1 MTGSRARIVVAS
13 LAAVLMVTA
22 LTGVVNASPGRGT
35 VTTISAVASTYSSP
49 HWTPARVKIDP
60 GTRVEWLALNY
71 DHVLV
76 AYGDNWTFSHS
87 LPEGA
92 SVTKRFRRRGI
103 FLFRCT
109 IHSTLVNGVCQ
120 GMCGKVVVH

>member
-1 MTGSRARIVVAS
+1 MTGTRVRIVVAS
-13 LAAVLMVTA
+13 VAAVLMVAA
-22 LTGVVNASPGRGT
+22 LQGVVGASPVRGT
-35 VTTISAVASTYSSP
+35 VTTISAVGSTYSSP

-60 GTRVEWLALNY
+60 GTRVEWLAVNY

-76 AYGDNWTFSHS
+76 AYGDNWTYNRS

-92 SVTKRFRRRGI
+92 SVTKRFRHRGI

-109 IHSTLVNGVCQ
+109 VHSTIVDDHCQ
-120 GMCGKVVVH
+120 GMCGKVIVH

>member
-1 MTGSRARIVVAS
+1 MTGSRVGIVVAS
-13 LAAVLMVTA
+13 IAALLMVTA
-22 LTGVVNASPGRGT
+22 FAGAVDASPSRGD
-35 VTTISAVASTYSSP
+35 VTTILAVASTYSSP
-49 HWTPARVKIDP
+49 HWTPNRVKIDP
-60 GTRVEWLALNY
+60 GTRVEWSAVND
-71 DHVLV
+71 DHVLE
-76 AYGDNWTFSHS
+76 AYGDNWTFNRS

-92 SVTKRFRRRGI
+92 SVTKRFRHRGI

>member
-1 MTGSRARIVVAS
+1 MTATRVRIVIAS
-13 LAAVLMVTA
+13 VAAVLMVA
-22 LTGVVNASPGRGT
+22 VFSGVVDASPARGT
-35 VTTISAVASTYSSP
+35 VTTIQAVGSTYSAP

-60 GTRVEWLALNY
+60 GTKVEWKSVNY

-76 AYGDNWTFSHS
+76 AYGDNWTYDRP
-87 LPEGA
+87 LAEGT
-92 SVTKRFRRRGI
+92 SVTKRFRHRGV

-109 IHSTLVNGVCQ
+109 IHSTIVDGHCQ

>member
-13 LAAVLMVTA
+13 VAAVLIVAA
-22 LTGVVNASPGRGT
+22 LCGVVNASPGRGT
-35 VTTISAVASTYSSP
+35 VTTIRAVASTYSSP
-49 HWTPARVKIDP
+49 HWTPKRVKIDP
-60 GTRVEWLALNY
+60 GTQVEWLALNY

-76 AYGDNWTFSHS
+76 AYGDNWTFDHP

-92 SVTKRFRRRGI
+92 SVTKRFRHRGI